1 MELFVFLDLDDT
13 IFQTKRK
20 CPEDQP
26 VFPAAFAQDGSVM
39 SFFTSKQARLFKLLH
54 HKTRL
59 IPTTA
64 RNHSSFLLTK
74 IESYDYAIINHGGI
88 ILNAD
93 GNVHQGWFDSMK
105 HLLAPVLQDLKA
117 LKQVLK
123 AEAKKRNINFKIRL
137 IDDLGLTFYLLVKHE
152 DRNHSALKVLLLEV
166 IEPYLQQHNLGFYC
180 HLNDNNLAVLPR
192 FLNKAPAVKFLQQEL
207 DKKYTEY
214 LSVGMGDSLTD
225 IAYMQLCDYFMTPK
239 NSQIVRECIGVYNP
253 LLNVE
258 V

>member
-20 CPEDQP
+20 CPEDKP
-26 VFPAAFAQDGSVM
+26 IFPAAFGKDGSVM
-39 SFFTSKQARLFKLLH
+39 SFFTSKQVKLFKLLN

-64 RNHSSFLLTK
+64 RNHSAFLLTK
-74 IESYDYAIINHGGI
+74 IENFDYAIINHGGI

-93 GNVHQGWFDSMK
+93 GSVHQGWFNSMK
-105 HLLAPVLQDLKA
+105 TLLEPALNDLQA
-117 LKQVLK
+117 LKQILE
-123 AEAKKRNINFKIRL
+123 AESIKRNNNFKIRL
-137 IDDLGLTFYLLVKHE
+137 IEDLGLTFYLLVKHE
-152 DRNHSALKVLLLEV
+152 ERDNQALKMLLTEV
-166 IEPYLQQHNLGFYC
+166 IDPYLRQYNLDFYC

-192 FLNKAPAVKFLQQEL
+192 FLNKAPAVRFLQQEL
-207 DKKYTEY
+207 DKQYSEY

-239 NSQIVRECIGVYNP
+239 NSQIVRECIGIHNSHAH
-253 LLNVE
+253 VE

>member
-26 VFPAAFAQDGSVM
+26 IFPAAFATDGSVM
-39 SFFTSKQARLFKLLH
+39 SFFTSKQAKLFKLLN

-59 IPTTA
+59 VPTTA
-64 RNHSSFLLTK
+64 RNQDAFLRTK
-74 IESYDYAIINHGGI
+74 IDKFDYAIINHGGI
-88 ILNAD
+88 ILNSD
-93 GNVHQGWFDSMK
+93 GNVHQGWFQHIK
-105 HLLAPVLQDLKA
+105 KLLAPVLENLQQLQT
-117 LKQVLK
+117 LLL
-123 AEAKKRNINFKIRL
+123 AEAIKRNIDFKIRL
-137 IDDLGLTFYLLVKHE
+137 IDDLGLTFYLLIKHQE
-152 DRNHSALKVLLLEV
+152 RDNQALKMLLTEV
-166 IEPYLQQHNLGFYC
+166 IEPYLRQYDLDFYC

-192 FLNKAPAVKFLQQEL
+192 FLNKASAVSFLQKEL
-207 DKKYTEY
+207 DQQYSEY

-239 NSQIVRECIGVYNP
+239 NSQIVRECIGVNHSASH
-253 LLNVE
+253 VE

>member
-20 CPEDQP
+20 CPQDKP
-26 VFPAAFAQDGSVM
+26 IFPAAFAKDGSVM
-39 SFFTSKQARLFKLLH
+39 SFFTSKQVKLFKLLN

-74 IESYDYAIINHGGI
+74 IENFDYAIINHGGI

-93 GNVHQGWFDSMK
+93 GSVHQGWFK
-105 HLLAPVLQDLKA
+105 HIKRLLEPVLPDLIR
-117 LKQVLK
+117 LQSVLEM
-123 AEAKKRNINFKIRL
+123 EAQKCNIPFKIRL

-152 DRNHSALKVLLLEV
+152 DRNHLVLKTLLTEI
-166 IEPYLQQHNLGFYC
+166 IEPYLTQQQLDFYC

-207 DKKYTEY
+207 DKQYSEY

-239 NSQIVRECIGVYNP
+239 NSQIVRECIGVHNSH
-253 LLNVE
+253 LNIGV
-258 V
+258 